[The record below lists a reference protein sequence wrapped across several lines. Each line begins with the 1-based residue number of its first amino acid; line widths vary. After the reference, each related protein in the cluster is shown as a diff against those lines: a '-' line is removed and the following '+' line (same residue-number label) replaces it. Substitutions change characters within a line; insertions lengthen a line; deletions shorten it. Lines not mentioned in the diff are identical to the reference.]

1 VRERVIAVGEN
12 SDDRVGAEL
21 RGVVGRAVETMRERI
36 GEQLT
41 VDDLARSAMFSRF
54 HFSRIFQRVTGV
66 APGRFL
72 SALRLQEAKRLLL
85 ATSDSVTD
93 ISYRVGYHSVGTF
106 SARFHSSV
114 GLSPSAYRQAGGFT
128 TMVSTE
134 PRARRRPGSAL
145 VHGRL
150 RGAAAGVVFVGL
162 FPEPVPQGQP
172 VCGTIIGEPDQFL
185 LTDVPAGTWYLVAS
199 SVRTAYA
206 AESEPEPVVA
216 ETGPVTVRP
225 RGVLSVD
232 LSLRRRCAVDPP
244 LVLGRLTV
252 PAPTPCY
259 GAAS

>member
-1 VRERVIAVGEN
+1 MGEN
-12 SDDRVGAEL
+12 SDDRVGAEM
-21 RGVVGRAVETMRERI
+21 RDVVGRAVEVMREQL
-36 GEQLT
+36 GHQLT

-66 APGRFL
+66 SPGRFL
-72 SALRLQEAKRLLL
+72 SALRLHEAKRLLL

-93 ISYRVGYHSVGTF
+93 ISYQVGYHSVGTF

-150 RGAAAGVVFVGL
+150 RSTEADETGVIFVGL

-172 VCGTIIGEPDQFL
+172 VCGTIMAEPDHFL
-185 LTDVPAGTWYLVAS
+185 LTDVPSGTWYLVAS

-206 AESEPEPVVA
+206 AGTEPEPFVA
-216 ETGPVTVRP
+216 VTGPVTVHP
-225 RGVLSVD
+225 CAVLSVD
-232 LSLRRRCAVDPP
+232 LPLRRRRAVDPP

>member
-1 VRERVIAVGEN
+1 M
-12 SDDRVGAEL
+12 
-21 RGVVGRAVETMRERI
+21 VGRAVEIMREQL

-66 APGRFL
+66 SPGRFL

-93 ISYRVGYHSVGTF
+93 ISYQVGYHSVGTF
-106 SARFHSSV
+106 SARFRSSV

-128 TMVSTE
+128 TIVSTE
-134 PRARRRPGSAL
+134 PRARRRSDSAL
-145 VHGRL
+145 VHGWVHTT
-150 RGAAAGVVFVGL
+150 GADEAGVIFLGL

-172 VCGTIIGEPDQFL
+172 VCGTIMAEPDHYL
-185 LTDVPAGTWYLVAS
+185 LTDVPSGTWYLVAS
-199 SVRTAYA
+199 SVRAAYA
-206 AESEPEPVVA
+206 VEAEPEPLVA
-216 ETGPVTVRP
+216 VAGPVVVHP
-225 RGVLSVD
+225 RGMLSVD
-232 LSLRRRCAVDPP
+232 LPLRRRRAVDPP

-259 GAAS
+259 WAAC